1 MHEIWLQ
8 GRAFRVGELSS
19 LLFEFAG
26 IPGIV
31 GLHNGL
37 PPAEAFPIESIS
49 LKLKSGRTVELD
61 DAVEVSFGSL
71 SNAE

>member
-1 MHEIWLQ
+1 M
-8 GRAFRVGELSS
+8 GELSS

-37 PPAEAFPIESIS
+37 PPSDAFPVESLTIKLQDGAIIEI
-49 LKLKSGRTVELD
+49 D
-61 DAVEVSFGSL
+61 DPAEVRSWRLGTLECS
-71 SNAE
+71 SSTHG